1 MNNLLKSNN
10 KREVY
15 IYMKNPKTKTFL
27 IKTNFKKSF
36 IIFRAKSNNLEPSKN
51 TIQYQFNPY

>member
-1 MNNLLKSNN
+1 
-10 KREVY
+10 
-15 IYMKNPKTKTFL
+15 MKNPKTKTFL